1 MLRFGQVLRS
11 YCRSLLSSAVNAMN
25 FLLIFLYWQG
35 VSTVANSAVTP
46 ETDYAVTYH
55 ETIVSKGHVIVQEL
69 EILKPQKIELSC
81 IISDIPNN
89 PTHIIGYW
97 KKNGNEIEN
106 SKQTVYKVDKQRFIF
121 KRIFNI
127 QVNDLGNYSCIFSY
141 LDKQEQVTFLLKV
154 PVMKDK
160 RDKPIVSYVGDS
172 VVLDCKIKRMPNTWQ
187 WYKSNGTEKVLI
199 NATAD
204 PMNYKILLEKNVTK
218 LTVLNLTEED
228 AGKYICSAVFEIK
241 SSESHVYLK
250 VLSLIEPLKPFI
262 GITIEV
268 VILVTLILLY
278 ERYGRSRNDSSVV
291 TENGPNCEPTDK
303 LTQDDSSGT
312 DGRRTRQRNLVH

>member
-1 MLRFGQVLRS
+1 MKYLLTEGVFIKMFMCLSNCMPLIYKMLALSSQKPPMQGIVN
-11 YCRSLLSSAVNAMN
+11 YCRIKLSNPHYLYSN
-25 FLLIFLYWQG
+25 F
-35 VSTVANSAVTP
+35 S
-46 ETDYAVTYH
+46 
-55 ETIVSKGHVIVQEL
+55 
-69 EILKPQKIELSC
+69 
-81 IISDIPNN
+81 
-89 PTHIIGYW
+89 
-97 KKNGNEIEN
+97 
-106 SKQTVYKVDKQRFIF
+106 
-121 KRIFNI
+121 FNI

-187 WYKSNGTEKVLI
+187 WYKSNGTEKVKNLVERS
-199 NATAD
+199 
-204 PMNYKILLEKNVTK
+204 KVILLEKNVTK

-278 ERYGRSRNDSSVV
+278 ERYGRSRNDSS
-291 TENGPNCEPTDK
+291 
-303 LTQDDSSGT
+303 DDSSGT